1 MSGLAY
7 YLKKTGH
14 YVQGSD
20 IANFAMAQ
28 KLEKIG
34 IPVFKSHN
42 KNNIKDCN
50 CIVYNCAINSNNEE
64 LIEAKN
70 NNLKI
75 LSRAQLLGMI
85 AKDFKFLISVAG
97 SHGKTTTSAM
107 LFSCLNYAQLKPS
120 LHFGAQ
126 LEGYDFGFI
135 LQKKN
140 ILITEACEYKDSFL
154 NLNSNIGIILN
165 IEPEH
170 LDYFKNIHNEINS
183 YKKFAQQCDK
193 VVTNENKLKLE
204 NMIIFKGKNSI
215 IEAKNIKI
223 ANHKYQYDCYF
234 KSKFLTHIELGALGK
249 YNITNSLAVVLTC
262 IILKIPIDCIVQGLK
277 NFKGV
282 KRRFEILN
290 NKHTLAVHDYAHH
303 PTEIKKTIKTFKEY
317 AGDKKTLVVFQ
328 PHTYSR
334 TKNLYKQFLTCFD
347 DCDKLILV
355 KTYPAREKYDK
366 TASAFRL
373 YKDIKNV
380 SCEYYAKFDVIL
392 KKIIKYIQNGYA
404 VLILGAGDIDSVAYS
419 LKDILKD
426 SL

>member
-1 MSGLAY
+1 M
-7 YLKKTGH
+7 
-14 YVQGSD
+14 
-20 IANFAMAQ
+20 
-28 KLEKIG
+28 
-34 IPVFKSHN
+34 
-42 KNNIKDCN
+42 
-50 CIVYNCAINSNNEE
+50 
-64 LIEAKN
+64 
-70 NNLKI
+70 
-75 LSRAQLLGMI
+75 
-85 AKDFKFLISVAG
+85 
-97 SHGKTTTSAM
+97 
-107 LFSCLNYAQLKPS
+107 
-120 LHFGAQ
+120 
-126 LEGYDFGFI
+126 
-135 LQKKN
+135 
-140 ILITEACEYKDSFL
+140 
-154 NLNSNIGIILN
+154 
-165 IEPEH
+165 
-170 LDYFKNIHNEINS
+170 
-183 YKKFAQQCDK
+183 
-193 VVTNENKLKLE
+193 
-204 NMIIFKGKNSI
+204 
-215 IEAKNIKI
+215 
-223 ANHKYQYDCYF
+223 
-234 KSKFLTHIELGALGK
+234 THIELGALGK

-262 IILKIPIDCIVQGLK
+262 IVLKIPIDCIVQGLK

-392 KKIIKYIQNGYA
+392 KKIIKYIQNGFA